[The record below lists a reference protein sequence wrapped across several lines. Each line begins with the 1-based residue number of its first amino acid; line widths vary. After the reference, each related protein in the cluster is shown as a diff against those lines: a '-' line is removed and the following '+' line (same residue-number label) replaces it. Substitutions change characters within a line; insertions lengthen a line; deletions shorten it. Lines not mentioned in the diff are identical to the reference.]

1 MAHKESRLIGVTGA
15 SGFIGSRLVPE
26 LKRYGKVVSLPRGKG
41 LPSLKQLKKFTSG
54 VEIFFHLGG
63 VNRGTDEEILNG
75 NLTATSRFIDA
86 VKKYGRPSARVL
98 FASSSQVYRLNKVS
112 GEISESSSMQPES
125 IYGVSKKLP

>member
-75 NLTATSRFIDA
+75 NLAATLRFIDA

-98 FASSSQVYRLNKVS
+98 FRDEPASIE
-112 GEISESSSMQPES
+112 GGI
-125 IYGVSKKLP
+125 